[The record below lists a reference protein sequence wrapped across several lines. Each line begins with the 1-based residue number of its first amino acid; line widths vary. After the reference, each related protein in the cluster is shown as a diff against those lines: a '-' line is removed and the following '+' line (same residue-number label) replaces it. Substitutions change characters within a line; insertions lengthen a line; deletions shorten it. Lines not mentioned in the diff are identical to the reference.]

1 MGAGF
6 EKGSEAFL
14 CQISM
19 EKRSSGDCLLFIE
32 VETEGSFSYGHSV

>member
-6 EKGSEAFL
+6 EKGSEALL

-32 VETEGSFSYGHSV
+32 VGTEGPFSYGHSV